1 MRVAILASGNGG
13 NFEVIA
19 QQFQAGLLNGDLAFV
34 FSDHRDAYVLKRA
47 KRLNVAAYSF
57 EVKEF
62 ADKKAYEEALL
73 ALLEKEQIDLI
84 VLAGYMRIIG
94 KTLLS
99 HFANRIV
106 NIHPS
111 LLPSFPGLH
120 GIKDAYEYG
129 VKITGVTIHWVD
141 DGVDTG
147 PIIAQ
152 EPIVIL
158 PDDSL
163 ESLEAKI
170 HQVEHRL
177 YPNVL
182 RKILNENNPFQ
193 QKGEY

>member
-1 MRVAILASGNGG
+1 MRVAILASGNGS
-13 NFEVIA
+13 NFEA
-19 QQFQAGLLNGDLAFV
+19 LSHQFQAGLLPGELAFV
-34 FSDHRDAYVLKRA
+34 FSDHHNAYVLERA
-47 KRLNVAAYSF
+47 RRLNIKAYSF

-62 ADKKAYEEALL
+62 ENKAAYEKALL
-73 ALLEKEQIDLI
+73 QLLQEQEIDLI

-99 HFANRIV
+99 HYSNRIL

-129 VKITGVTIHWVD
+129 VKVTGVTVHLVD

-152 EPIVIL
+152 EPVMIL
-158 PDDSL
+158 PEDSL
-163 ESLEAKI
+163 ESLEEKI
-170 HQVEHRL
+170 HQTEHRL
-177 YPNVL
+177 YPKVL
-182 RKILNENNPFQ
+182 RDVLLQSDKNKSE
-193 QKGEY
+193 GE

>member
-1 MRVAILASGNGG
+1 MRVAILASGNGS
-13 NFEVIA
+13 NFEA
-19 QQFQAGLLNGDLAFV
+19 LAHQFQAGLLPGELIFV
-34 FSDHRDAYVLKRA
+34 FSDHHNAYVLERA
-47 KRLNVAAYSF
+47 RRLNVCAFSF

-62 ADKKAYEEALL
+62 ANKAAYEKALL
-73 ALLEKEQIDLI
+73 QLLQEQEIDLI

-99 HFANRIV
+99 HYSNRIL

-129 VKITGVTIHWVD
+129 VKVTGVTVHLVD

-152 EPIVIL
+152 EPVMIL
-158 PDDSL
+158 PEDSL
-163 ESLEAKI
+163 ESLEEKI
-170 HQVEHRL
+170 HQTEHRL
-177 YPNVL
+177 YPKVL
-182 RKILNENNPFQ
+182 RDVLLQSDKNKS
-193 QKGEY
+193 KGE

>member
-1 MRVAILASGNGG
+1 MRVAILASGNGS
-13 NFEVIA
+13 NFEA
-19 QQFQAGLLNGDLAFV
+19 LAHQFQAGLLPGELIFV
-34 FSDHRDAYVLKRA
+34 FSDHHDAYVLERA
-47 KRLNVAAYSF
+47 RRLNVRAFSF

-62 ADKKAYEEALL
+62 ANKAAYEKALL
-73 ALLEKEQIDLI
+73 QLLQEQQIDLI

-99 HFANRIV
+99 HYSNRIL

-129 VKITGVTIHWVD
+129 VKVTGVTVHLVD

-152 EPIVIL
+152 EPVMIL
-158 PDDSL
+158 PEDSL
-163 ESLEAKI
+163 ESLEEKI
-170 HQVEHRL
+170 HQTEHRL
-177 YPNVL
+177 YPKVL
-182 RKILNENNPFQ
+182 RDVLLQSDKNKS
-193 QKGEY
+193 KGE

>member
-1 MRVAILASGNGG
+1 MRVAILASGNGS
-13 NFEVIA
+13 NFEA
-19 QQFQAGLLNGDLAFV
+19 LAHQFQAGLLPGELIFV
-34 FSDHRDAYVLKRA
+34 FSDHHNAYVLECAR
-47 KRLNVAAYSF
+47 RLNIKAYSF

-62 ADKKAYEEALL
+62 ENKAAYEKALL
-73 ALLEKEQIDLI
+73 QLLQEQEIDLI

-99 HFANRIV
+99 HYSNRIL

-129 VKITGVTIHWVD
+129 VKVTGVTVHLVD

-152 EPIVIL
+152 EPVMIL
-158 PDDSL
+158 PEDTL
-163 ESLEAKI
+163 ESLEEKI
-170 HQVEHRL
+170 HQTEHRL
-177 YPNVL
+177 YPKVL
-182 RKILNENNPFQ
+182 RDVLLQSDKNKS
-193 QKGEY
+193 KGE

>member
-1 MRVAILASGNGG
+1 MRVAILASGNGS
-13 NFEVIA
+13 NFEA
-19 QQFQAGLLNGDLAFV
+19 LAHQFQAGLLPGELIFV
-34 FSDHRDAYVLKRA
+34 FSDHHNAYVLERA
-47 KRLNVAAYSF
+47 QRLNVRAFSF

-62 ADKKAYEEALL
+62 TNKAAYEEALL
-73 ALLEKEQIDLI
+73 QLLQEQQIDLI

-99 HFANRIV
+99 HYSNRIL

-129 VKITGVTIHWVD
+129 VKVTGVTVHLVD

-152 EPIVIL
+152 EPVMIL
-158 PDDSL
+158 PEDSL
-163 ESLEAKI
+163 ESLEEKI
-170 HQVEHRL
+170 HQTEHRL
-177 YPNVL
+177 YPKVL
-182 RKILNENNPFQ
+182 RDMLLQSDKNKS
-193 QKGEY
+193 KGE

>member
-1 MRVAILASGNGG
+1 MRVAILASGNGS
-13 NFEVIA
+13 NFEA
-19 QQFQAGLLNGDLAFV
+19 LAHQFQAGLLPGELIFV
-34 FSDHRDAYVLKRA
+34 FSDHHNAYVLERA
-47 KRLNVAAYSF
+47 RRLNVCAFSF

-62 ADKKAYEEALL
+62 ENKAAYEKALL
-73 ALLEKEQIDLI
+73 QLLQEQQIDLI

-99 HFANRIV
+99 HYSNRIL

-129 VKITGVTIHWVD
+129 VKVTGVTVHLVD

-152 EPIVIL
+152 EPVMIL
-158 PDDSL
+158 PEDSL
-163 ESLEAKI
+163 ESLEEKI
-170 HQVEHRL
+170 HQTEHRL
-177 YPNVL
+177 YPKVL
-182 RKILNENNPFQ
+182 RDVLLQSDKNKS
-193 QKGEY
+193 KGE

>member
-1 MRVAILASGNGG
+1 MRVAILASGNGS
-13 NFEVIA
+13 NFEA
-19 QQFQAGLLNGDLAFV
+19 LAHQFQAGLLLGKLTFV
-34 FSDHRDAYVLKRA
+34 FSDHHNAYVLERA
-47 KRLNVAAYSF
+47 RRLNIKAYSF

-62 ADKKAYEEALL
+62 ENKAAYEKALL
-73 ALLEKEQIDLI
+73 QLLQEQEIDLI

-99 HFANRIV
+99 HYSNRIL

-129 VKITGVTIHWVD
+129 VKVTGVTVHLVD

-152 EPIVIL
+152 EPVMIL
-158 PDDSL
+158 PEDTL
-163 ESLEAKI
+163 ESLEEKI
-170 HQVEHRL
+170 HQTEHRL
-177 YPNVL
+177 YPKVL
-182 RKILNENNPFQ
+182 RDVLLQSDKNKS
-193 QKGEY
+193 KGE

>member
-1 MRVAILASGNGG
+1 MIVAILASGNGS
-13 NFEVIA
+13 NFEA
-19 QQFQAGLLNGDLAFV
+19 LAHQFQAGLLPGELAFV
-34 FSDHRDAYVLKRA
+34 FSDYHNAYVLERA
-47 KRLNVAAYSF
+47 RRLNIKAYSF

-62 ADKKAYEEALL
+62 ENKAAYEKALL
-73 ALLEKEQIDLI
+73 QLLQEQEIDLI

-99 HFANRIV
+99 HYSNRIL

-129 VKITGVTIHWVD
+129 VKVTGVTVHLVD

-152 EPIVIL
+152 EPVMIL
-158 PDDSL
+158 PEDSL
-163 ESLEAKI
+163 ESLEEKI
-170 HQVEHRL
+170 HQTEHRL
-177 YPNVL
+177 YPKVL
-182 RKILNENNPFQ
+182 RDVLLQSDKNKS
-193 QKGEY
+193 KGE

>member
-1 MRVAILASGNGG
+1 MRVAILASGNGS
-13 NFEVIA
+13 NFEA
-19 QQFQAGLLNGDLAFV
+19 LAHQFQAGLLPGELIFV
-34 FSDHRDAYVLKRA
+34 FSDHHNAYVLERA
-47 KRLNVAAYSF
+47 RRLNVRAFSF

-62 ADKKAYEEALL
+62 ANKVAYEEALL
-73 ALLEKEQIDLI
+73 RLLQEQEIDLI

-99 HFANRIV
+99 HYSNRIL

-129 VKITGVTIHWVD
+129 VKVTGVTVHLVD

-152 EPIVIL
+152 EPVMIL
-158 PDDSL
+158 PEDTL
-163 ESLEAKI
+163 ESLEEKI
-170 HQVEHRL
+170 HQTEHRL
-177 YPNVL
+177 YPKVL
-182 RKILNENNPFQ
+182 RDVLLQSDKNKS
-193 QKGEY
+193 KGE

>member
-1 MRVAILASGNGG
+1 MRVAILASGNGS
-13 NFEVIA
+13 NFEA
-19 QQFQAGLLNGDLAFV
+19 LAHQFQAGLLPGELAFV
-34 FSDHRDAYVLKRA
+34 FSDHHNAYVLERA
-47 KRLNVAAYSF
+47 RRLNIKAYSF

-62 ADKKAYEEALL
+62 ANKVAYEEALL
-73 ALLEKEQIDLI
+73 QLLQEQEIDLI

-99 HFANRIV
+99 HYSNRIL

-129 VKITGVTIHWVD
+129 VKVTGVTVHLVD

-152 EPIVIL
+152 EPVMIL
-158 PDDSL
+158 PEDTL
-163 ESLEAKI
+163 ESLEEKI
-170 HQVEHRL
+170 HQTEHRL
-177 YPNVL
+177 YPKVL
-182 RKILNENNPFQ
+182 RDVLLQSDKNKS
-193 QKGEY
+193 KGE

>member
-1 MRVAILASGNGG
+1 MRVAILASGNGS
-13 NFEVIA
+13 NFEA
-19 QQFQAGLLNGDLAFV
+19 LAHQFQAGLLPGELAFV
-34 FSDHRDAYVLKRA
+34 FSDHHNAYVLERA
-47 KRLNVAAYSF
+47 RRLNIKAYSF

-62 ADKKAYEEALL
+62 ENKAAYEKALL
-73 ALLEKEQIDLI
+73 QLLQEQEIDLI

-99 HFANRIV
+99 HYSNRIL

-129 VKITGVTIHWVD
+129 VKVTGVTVHLVD

-152 EPIVIL
+152 EPVMIL
-158 PDDSL
+158 PEDSL
-163 ESLEAKI
+163 ESLEEKI
-170 HQVEHRL
+170 HQTEHHL
-177 YPNVL
+177 YPKVL
-182 RKILNENNPFQ
+182 RDVLLQSDKNKS
-193 QKGEY
+193 KGE